1 LPFPALVAFLL
12 CAWKGG
18 LQNLLDELFSSLGS
32 TLQRTVG
39 KSALSQARQKLKA
52 SAFVELNQCL
62 LDLAEAHWPTPRWC
76 GLRLVACDA
85 TTLRLPNNL
94 KTATEFGLQHDKH
107 GLPFVMARALG
118 LYDTA
123 SGRMFKTVLADYH
136 AAERT
141 LLAGLLQ
148 DLNPND
154 LLVLDRGYPALWL
167 FALMH
172 QLDRPF
178 LARIDGAQWPEVQ
191 AFTVSGLTEQ
201 VVSRPLG
208 RDALHR
214 ARKQGLELTQHEVSF
229 RLIRVLL
236 PSGQVEI
243 LATSLLD
250 AQLYPATE
258 FAALYHQRWGIEE
271 AFKVLKHRLN
281 IEQFSGELPE
291 SIRQDFHAKVLTANL
306 AHIMACTGQ
315 EVLPEAKR
323 GRYQVN
329 LAYTLSM
336 LRPRLFAWLLN
347 PLKPN
352 EVLTLLDL
360 IGQTL
365 ELKRPGRKAN
375 RPKSRLNPKP
385 RQQYK

>member
-1 LPFPALVAFLL
+1 
-12 CAWKGG
+12 

-52 SAFVELNQCL
+52 TAFVELNQRL
-62 LDLAEAHWPTPRWC
+62 LELAQAHCPTPRWR
-76 GLRLVACDA
+76 GFRLVACDA
-85 TTLRLPNNL
+85 TTLRLPNNP
-94 KTATEFGLQHDKH
+94 KTAAEFGLQHDRH

-141 LLAGLLQ
+141 LLTRLLSELVS
-148 DLNPND
+148 DD

-172 QLDRPF
+172 QLGRPF
-178 LARIDGAQWPEVQ
+178 LARIDGAQWLEVQ
-191 AFTVSGLTEQ
+191 AFTASDLSEQ
-201 VVSRPLG
+201 VITRSLG

-214 ARKQGLELTQHEVSF
+214 ARKQGLELSQNEVSF

-236 PSGQVEI
+236 PSGQEEI
-243 LATSLLD
+243 LVTSLLD

-281 IEQFSGELPE
+281 VEQFSGELPE
-291 SIRQDFHAKVLTANL
+291 SIRQDFHAKIFTANL
-306 AHIMACTGQ
+306 ANIMAGKGH

-323 GRYQVN
+323 DRYQVN

-347 PLKPN
+347 PLKPDD
-352 EVLTLLDL
+352 VLTLVDL
-360 IGQTL
+360 ISRTL
-365 ELKRPGRKAN
+365 ERKRPRRKAD
-375 RPKSRLNPKP
+375 RPKSRPSPKP
-385 RQQYK
+385 RRQYK